1 MHFNIVTV
9 FTPSERQTLK
19 KQFQTD
25 QKRKAL
31 LASTVYLPKYSYHY
45 NSKYKS
51 YTYKYNNNNKPLN
64 NISQKD
70 N

>member
-31 LASTVYLPKYSYHY
+31 LASTVFLPKYNY
-45 NSKYKS
+45 SK
-51 YTYKYNNNNKPLN
+51 KYNYTHKYNKYNDSKPLN
-64 NISQKD
+64 NTSQKD